1 METSYFHCLKEQ
13 KRLLACHGFDHW
25 LDEGELLSYLF
36 GLEDK
41 IDAFCGAMGF
51 TMARDYRG
59 RWYVCRVP
67 QKVDSGDRYAC

>member
-1 METSYFHCLKEQ
+1 MEASYFHCLEEQ
-13 KRLLACHGFDHW
+13 KRLLARHSFDHW
-25 LDEGELLSYLF
+25 PDEGELLSYLF

-59 RWYVCRVP
+59 RWCVCRVP
-67 QKVDSGDRYAC
+67 QKVGSDDRYAC